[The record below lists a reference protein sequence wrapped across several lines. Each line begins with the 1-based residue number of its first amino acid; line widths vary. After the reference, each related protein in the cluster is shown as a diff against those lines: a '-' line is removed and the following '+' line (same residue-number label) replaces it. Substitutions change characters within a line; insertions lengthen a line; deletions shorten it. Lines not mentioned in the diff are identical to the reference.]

1 MEQDMLRM
9 LAQFRILMKREAGL
23 KVDFQR
29 LVDDADYARQTLSAG
44 EDSDSEALVTLA
56 LTLRDRLG
64 LLQKKP
70 MDADA
75 KAEPDPADPTKGKKH
90 IYGARS

>member
-1 MEQDMLRM
+1 MDQDMLRM

-23 KVDFQR
+23 KVDLQR

-56 LTLRDRLG
+56 LSLRDRLG
-64 LLQKKP
+64 LLQQKP
-70 MDADA
+70 VDAGA
-75 KAEPDPADPTKGKKH
+75 KADPDLADPAKGKRH
-90 IYGARS
+90 FYGARS